1 MLIALQKPLT
11 FSSPCDTAR
20 VQSCYCL
27 YGDEQPNGSP
37 GENCD
42 EIKWIW
48 ADIQQCDVAYPS
60 VWCTQKTN
68 SFYHHK
74 KTCDIYRKPNN
85 KQKLAGWILFITS
98 KVSCCVGSMSK
109 ILRGCAATLATCV
122 GTKCEPP
129 KKIINHSLLWHS
141 ALAAGT
147 VASQQEICGFVSCV
161 EPGRMFAWIYSKKP
175 NNPGGEEAP
184 NWLMVWIWASGSV
197 CDPHDKLRTSA
208 GFYYFLET

>member
-1 MLIALQKPLT
+1 MWRTP
-11 FSSPCDTAR
+11 
-20 VQSCYCL
+20 
-27 YGDEQPNGSP
+27 
-37 GENCD
+37 
-42 EIKWIW
+42 
-48 ADIQQCDVAYPS
+48 QCDA
-60 VWCTQKTN
+60 
-68 SFYHHK
+68 H
-74 KTCDIYRKPNN
+74 RKPIHFITTKRPATYTENQTTD

-184 NWLMVWIWASGSV
+184 NWLMV
-197 CDPHDKLRTSA
+197 
-208 GFYYFLET
+208 